1 MTDIWKIWPVREWD
15 QERTCDIDFSR
26 FSMFM
31 TRYGMDK
38 CFSSERA
45 SKMELVVSWRQFPRN
60 LEQNFDFPDFQGKQ
74 GTSCRKWR
82 QTDMMAFVQ
91 FLLRSS
97 WLELVC
103 DTAKTYHLQ
112 PSRNDISSGGK
123 KMTGWPSE
131 YVFVGLS
138 QSFYSLSRVMLGY
151 SRMVKIQGP
160 IYFHFTANQITFSPQ
175 NFSSKPFTIEKVFTL
190 GIILPPNAFQKLS
203 LAPVEGYWKARG
215 WCDWQLAIP
224 NQYLGIEKK
233 SRYLIRY

>member
-1 MTDIWKIWPVREWD
+1 MTDIWKIRPVLVWD

-45 SKMELVVSWRQFPRN
+45 SKMGLVVSWRQFPRN

-82 QTDMMAFVQ
+82 QTDMMVFVQ
-91 FLLRSS
+91 FLRRSS
-97 WLELVC
+97 CLELVC

-123 KMTGWPSE
+123 KNDRMTVRVCFCRSE
-131 YVFVGLS
+131 SVFPLPKPCNVRIFQDGQNSRSNL
-138 QSFYSLSRVMLGY
+138 FSLHRESNNV
-151 SRMVKIQGP
+151 
-160 IYFHFTANQITFSPQ
+160 
-175 NFSSKPFTIEKVFTL
+175 
-190 GIILPPNAFQKLS
+190 
-203 LAPVEGYWKARG
+203 
-215 WCDWQLAIP
+215 
-224 NQYLGIEKK
+224 
-233 SRYLIRY
+233 